1 MRAPFQVLVIPY
13 KRVNEKILYGIFLR
27 NDMKVW
33 QFIAGGGEDSES
45 PIEAAKREGFEEAN
59 IDTRL
64 NYINLDSITSIPVEN
79 ITGEFTWGNKVYVV
93 TEYAFGVNV
102 ENQEIILSS
111 EHEKMEWLPYN
122 EVLKLLR
129 WDSNKT
135 ALWELNKRIKKD

>member
-1 MRAPFQVLVIPY
+1 MRAQFQVLVIPY